1 MTRNLARGAF
11 AVGDRIRKRLRSQ
24 DFAATS
30 RTFNLLGF
38 SARVRSD
45 ADLVPELVE
54 LLWAPLL
61 NDMEPEH
68 VFTVTQSPPDVNGI
82 VAWHLHLDALHV
94 VSAPA
99 LSIVVAHLLWEAN
112 RQALE
117 NTPGHALLHSAA
129 VTSGPHAA
137 IIVGPQGSGKS
148 TLAIALVARYGLG
161 YLTDEAVAIS
171 PNGPLSGL
179 MVQPYAKYISVGAN
193 IGEILPEVS
202 PISDPALVSLLG
214 ELVLVPAFSLRE
226 GAVAAAA
233 RPSVVVLPTYVP
245 NAPTKIEVLSPAAAM
260 YSVGQHSYHLARDTG
275 LVMETLAAVTSG
287 ARCVALTSGDL
298 DEASHVVLDLLAH
311 ESPRQ
316 AS

>member
-129 VTSGPHAA
+129 VTSGDHAA

>member
-1 MTRNLARGAF
+1 M
-11 AVGDRIRKRLRSQ
+11 GDRIRARLRSQ

-38 SARVRSD
+38 SACVRSD

-61 NDMEPEH
+61 SDMEPEH
-68 VFTVTQSPPDVNGI
+68 VFTVTQSPPDFNGI
-82 VAWHLHLDALHV
+82 AAWHLHLDALHV

-129 VTSGPHAA
+129 VTSGDHAA

-275 LVMETLAAVTSG
+275 LVMETLAAVTSA
-287 ARCVALTSGDL
+287 ARCIALTSGDL
-298 DEASHVVLDLLAH
+298 DEACQVVLDLLSH
-311 ESPRQ
+311 ESSGR

>member
-11 AVGDRIRKRLRSQ
+11 AVGERVRTRLRSQ
-24 DFAATS
+24 DFAANS

-129 VTSGPHAA
+129 VTSGDHAA

-179 MVQPYAKYISVGAN
+179 MVQPYATYISVGAN

>member
-1 MTRNLARGAF
+1 M
-11 AVGDRIRKRLRSQ
+11 GDRIRARLRSQ

-117 NTPGHALLHSAA
+117 NTPGYALLHSAA

>member
-1 MTRNLARGAF
+1 MGEHVRT
-11 AVGDRIRKRLRSQ
+11 RLRSQ

-38 SARVRSD
+38 SACVRSD

-61 NDMEPEH
+61 RDVEPDH
-68 VFTVTQSPPDVNGI
+68 VFTVTQSPPDLNGI

-99 LSIVVAHLLWEAN
+99 LSIVVSHLLWEAN

-129 VTSGPHAA
+129 VTSGEDAA

-148 TLAIALVARYGLG
+148 TLAVALVARYGLG

-171 PNGPLSGL
+171 PHGLPDGL

-214 ELVLVPAFSLRE
+214 ELVLVPASSLRA
-226 GAVAAAA
+226 GSVSAAA
-233 RPSVVVLPTYVP
+233 RPSVVVLPTYIP
-245 NAPTKIEVLSPAAAM
+245 NAPTKIEVLSPAGALH
-260 YSVGQHSYHLARDTG
+260 SVGQHSYHLARDTA
-275 LVMETLAAVTSG
+275 LVMDTLAAVTSS
-287 ARCVALTSGDL
+287 ARCITLTSGDL
-298 DEASHVVLDLLAH
+298 DEACQVVLDLLSH
-311 ESPRQ
+311 ESLGT

>member
-61 NDMEPEH
+61 SDMEPEH

-99 LSIVVAHLLWEAN
+99 LSIVVSHLLWEAN

-129 VTSGPHAA
+129 VTSGDHAA

>member
-1 MTRNLARGAF
+1 MGERVRT
-11 AVGDRIRKRLRSQ
+11 RLRSQ

-38 SARVRSD
+38 SACVRSD

-61 NDMEPEH
+61 SDMEPEH
-68 VFTVTQSPPDVNGI
+68 VFTVTQSPPDLNGI

-99 LSIVVAHLLWEAN
+99 LSIVVSHLLWEAN

-129 VTSGPHAA
+129 VTSGDHAA

-148 TLAIALVARYGLG
+148 TLSVALVARYGLG

-171 PNGPLSGL
+171 PDGLPDGL
-179 MVQPYAKYISVGAN
+179 MVQPYAKYISVAAN
-193 IGEILPEVS
+193 IEELLPEVS

-214 ELVLVPAFSLRE
+214 ELVLVPASSLRE
-226 GAVAAAA
+226 ELIVAAA
-233 RPSVVVLPTYVP
+233 RPSVVVLPTYIP
-245 NAPTKIEVLSPAAAM
+245 NAPTKIEVLSPASALH
-260 YSVGQHSYHLARDTG
+260 SVGQHSYHLARDTA
-275 LVMETLAAVTSG
+275 LVMDTLAAVTSS
-287 ARCVALTSGDL
+287 ARCITLTSGDL
-298 DEASHVVLDLLAH
+298 DEACQVVLDLLSH
-311 ESPRQ
+311 GSSGT

>member
-1 MTRNLARGAF
+1 MGERVRT
-11 AVGDRIRKRLRSQ
+11 RLRSQ
-24 DFAATS
+24 DFVATS

-38 SARVRSD
+38 SACVRSD

-61 NDMEPEH
+61 SDMEPEH
-68 VFTVTQSPPDVNGI
+68 VFTLTQSPPDINGI
-82 VAWHLHLDALHV
+82 VTWHLHLDALHV

-99 LSIVVAHLLWEAN
+99 LSIVVSHLLWEAN

-117 NTPGHALLHSAA
+117 NTSGHALLHSAA
-129 VTSGPHAA
+129 VTTGDHAA

-171 PNGPLSGL
+171 PNVFRDGFPNGL

-214 ELVLVPAFSLRE
+214 ELVLVPASSLRA
-226 GAVAAAA
+226 GSVSGAA
-233 RPSVVVLPTYVP
+233 RPSVVVLPTYIP

-260 YSVGQHSYHLARDTG
+260 HSVGQHSYHLSRDTA
-275 LVMETLAAVTSG
+275 LVMDTLAAVTSS
-287 ARCVALTSGDL
+287 ARCIALTSGDL
-298 DEASHVVLDLLAH
+298 DEACQVVLDLLSH
-311 ESPRQ
+311 ESSGT

>member
-1 MTRNLARGAF
+1 M
-11 AVGDRIRKRLRSQ
+11 GDRIRARLRSQ

-129 VTSGPHAA
+129 VTSGDHAA

-275 LVMETLAAVTSG
+275 LVMETLAAVTSA
-287 ARCVALTSGDL
+287 ARCIALTSGDL
-298 DEASHVVLDLLAH
+298 DEACQVVLDLLSH
-311 ESPRQ
+311 ESSGR

>member
-1 MTRNLARGAF
+1 MGERVRT
-11 AVGDRIRKRLRSQ
+11 RLRSQ

-38 SARVRSD
+38 SACVRSEAALV
-45 ADLVPELVE
+45 ADLVE

-61 NDMEPEH
+61 RDVEPEH
-68 VFTVTQSPPDVNGI
+68 VFTVTQSPPDLNGI
-82 VAWHLHLDALHV
+82 VEWHLHLDALHV

-99 LSIVVAHLLWEAN
+99 LSIVVSHLLWEAN

-117 NTPGHALLHSAA
+117 NTPGYALLHSAA
-129 VTSGPHAA
+129 VTSGEDAG

-171 PNGPLSGL
+171 PNGLPDGL

-214 ELVLVPAFSLRE
+214 ELVLVPASSLRA
-226 GAVAAAA
+226 GSVSGAA
-233 RPSVVVLPTYVP
+233 RPSVVVLPTYIP

-260 YSVGQHSYHLARDTG
+260 HSVGQHSYHLARDTA
-275 LVMETLAAVTSG
+275 LVMDTLAAVTSS
-287 ARCVALTSGDL
+287 ARCIALTSGDL
-298 DEASHVVLDLLAH
+298 DEACQVVLDLLSH
-311 ESPRQ
+311 ESSGR

>member
-61 NDMEPEH
+61 SDMEPEH
-68 VFTVTQSPPDVNGI
+68 VFTVTQSPPDFNGI
-82 VAWHLHLDALHV
+82 VTWHLHLDALHV

-99 LSIVVAHLLWEAN
+99 LSIVVSHLLWEAN

-129 VTSGPHAA
+129 VTSGDHAA

>member
-1 MTRNLARGAF
+1 MGERVRT
-11 AVGDRIRKRLRSQ
+11 RLRSQ

-38 SARVRSD
+38 SACVRSD
-45 ADLVPELVE
+45 ADLVAELVE

-61 NDMEPEH
+61 SDMEPEH
-68 VFTVTQSPPDVNGI
+68 VFTVTQSPPDLNGI

-99 LSIVVAHLLWEAN
+99 LSIVVSHLLWEAN

-129 VTSGPHAA
+129 VTSGDHAA

-148 TLAIALVARYGLG
+148 TLSVALVARYGLG

-171 PNGPLSGL
+171 PDGLPDGL
-179 MVQPYAKYISVGAN
+179 MVQPYAKYISVAAN
-193 IGEILPEVS
+193 IEELLPEVS

-214 ELVLVPAFSLRE
+214 ELVLVPASSLRAE
-226 GAVAAAA
+226 SIVEAE
-233 RPSVVVLPTYVP
+233 RPSVVVLPTYIP
-245 NAPTKIEVLSPAAAM
+245 NAPTKIEVLSPASALH
-260 YSVGQHSYHLARDTG
+260 SVGQHSYHLARDTA
-275 LVMETLAAVTSG
+275 LVVDTLAAVTSS
-287 ARCVALTSGDL
+287 ARCVALTSGYL
-298 DEASHVVLDLLAH
+298 DEACQVVLDLLSH
-311 ESPRQ
+311 GSSGT

>member
-1 MTRNLARGAF
+1 MGERVRT
-11 AVGDRIRKRLRSQ
+11 RLRSQ

-38 SARVRSD
+38 SACVRSD
-45 ADLVPELVE
+45 ADLVAELVE

-61 NDMEPEH
+61 SDMEPEH
-68 VFTVTQSPPDVNGI
+68 VFTVTQSPPDLNGI

-99 LSIVVAHLLWEAN
+99 LSIVVSHLLWEAN

-129 VTSGPHAA
+129 VTSGDHAA

-148 TLAIALVARYGLG
+148 TLSVALVARYGLG

-171 PNGPLSGL
+171 PDGLPDGL
-179 MVQPYAKYISVGAN
+179 MVQPYAKYISVAAN
-193 IGEILPEVS
+193 IEELLPEVS

-214 ELVLVPAFSLRE
+214 ELVLVPASSLRAE
-226 GAVAAAA
+226 SIVEAA
-233 RPSVVVLPTYVP
+233 RPSVVVLPTYIP
-245 NAPTKIEVLSPAAAM
+245 NAPTKIEVLSPASALH
-260 YSVGQHSYHLARDTG
+260 SVGQHSYHLARDTA
-275 LVMETLAAVTSG
+275 LVVDTLAAVTSS
-287 ARCVALTSGDL
+287 ARCVALTSGYL
-298 DEASHVVLDLLAH
+298 DEACQVVLDLLSH
-311 ESPRQ
+311 GSSGT

>member
-1 MTRNLARGAF
+1 M
-11 AVGDRIRKRLRSQ
+11 GDRIRARLSSP

-38 SARVRSD
+38 SARVRSEAALV
-45 ADLVPELVE
+45 ADLAE

-61 NDMEPEH
+61 SDIEPEH
-68 VFTVTQSPPDVNGI
+68 IFTVTQSPPDVNGI

-117 NTPGHALLHSAA
+117 NTPGYALLHSAA
-129 VTSGPHAA
+129 VTSGEDAA

-148 TLAIALVARYGLG
+148 TLAVALVARHGLG

-171 PNGPLSGL
+171 PNGLPDGL

-202 PISDPALVSLLG
+202 PISDPALVALLG
-214 ELVLVPAFSLRE
+214 ELVLVPASSLRE

-260 YSVGQHSYHLARDTG
+260 HSVGQHSYHLARDTE
-275 LVMETLAAVTSG
+275 LVMDTLAAVTSA
-287 ARCVALTSGDL
+287 ARCIALTSGDL
-298 DEASHVVLDLLAH
+298 DEACQVVLDLLSH
-311 ESPRQ
+311 ESSGR

>member
-1 MTRNLARGAF
+1 MGERVRT
-11 AVGDRIRKRLRSQ
+11 RLRPQ

-38 SARVRSD
+38 SACVRSD

-61 NDMEPEH
+61 SDMEPEH
-68 VFTVTQSPPDVNGI
+68 VFTVTQSPPDLNGI

-99 LSIVVAHLLWEAN
+99 LSIVVSHLLWEAN

-129 VTSGPHAA
+129 VTSGEDAA

-148 TLAIALVARYGLG
+148 TLAVALVARYGLG

-171 PNGPLSGL
+171 PHGLPDGL
-179 MVQPYAKYISVGAN
+179 MVQPYAKYISVAAN

-214 ELVLVPAFSLRE
+214 ELVLVPASSLRAE
-226 GAVAAAA
+226 SIVEAA
-233 RPSVVVLPTYVP
+233 RPSVVVLPTYIP
-245 NAPTKIEVLSPAAAM
+245 NAPTKIEVLSPAAALH
-260 YSVGQHSYHLARDTG
+260 SVGQHSYHLARDTA
-275 LVMETLAAVTSG
+275 LVMDTLAAVTSS
-287 ARCVALTSGDL
+287 ARCITLASGDL
-298 DEASHVVLDLLAH
+298 DEACQVVLDLLSH
-311 ESPRQ
+311 ESSGT

>member
-1 MTRNLARGAF
+1 MTRNLAGGAF
-11 AVGDRIRKRLRSQ
+11 AVGERIRTRLRSP

-38 SARVRSD
+38 SAHVRSEAALV
-45 ADLVPELVE
+45 ADLAE

-61 NDMEPEH
+61 SDMEPEH
-68 VFTVTQSPPDVNGI
+68 VFTVTQSPPDFNGI
-82 VAWHLHLDALHV
+82 VTWHLHLDALQV

-99 LSIVVAHLLWEAN
+99 LSIVVSHLLWEAN

-117 NTPGHALLHSAA
+117 NTPSYTLLHSAA
-129 VTSGPHAA
+129 VTSGDHAA

-148 TLAIALVARYGLG
+148 TLAVALVARYGLG

-171 PNGPLSGL
+171 PGGL
-179 MVQPYAKYISVGAN
+179 MVQPYAKYISAGAN

-202 PISDPALVSLLG
+202 PISDPEMISMLG
-214 ELVLVPAFSLRE
+214 ELVLVPASSLRE
-226 GAVAAAA
+226 GALVAAA
-233 RPSVVVLPTYVP
+233 RTSVVVLPTYVP

-260 YSVGQHSYHLARDTG
+260 YSVGQHSYHLARDTE
-275 LVMETLAAVTSG
+275 LVMDTLAAVTSG

-298 DEASHVVLDLLAH
+298 DEACQVVLDLLSH
-311 ESPRQ
+311 ESSGKAP
-316 AS
+316 

>member
-99 LSIVVAHLLWEAN
+99 LSIVVSHLLWEAN

-129 VTSGPHAA
+129 VTSGDHAA

-298 DEASHVVLDLLAH
+298 DEACQVVLDLLAH

>member
-61 NDMEPEH
+61 SDMEPEH

-129 VTSGPHAA
+129 VTSGDHAA

>member
-129 VTSGPHAA
+129 VTSGDHAA

-260 YSVGQHSYHLARDTG
+260 YSVGQHSYHLARDMG
-275 LVMETLAAVTSG
+275 LVMETLAAVTSA
-287 ARCVALTSGDL
+287 ARCIALTSGDL
-298 DEASHVVLDLLAH
+298 DEACQVVLDLLSH
-311 ESPRQ
+311 ESSGR

>member
-1 MTRNLARGAF
+1 
-11 AVGDRIRKRLRSQ
+11 VGERVRTRLRSQ

-38 SARVRSD
+38 SACVRSD

-61 NDMEPEH
+61 SDMEPEH
-68 VFTVTQSPPDVNGI
+68 VFTVTQSPPDLNGI

-99 LSIVVAHLLWEAN
+99 LSIVVSHLLWEAN

-129 VTSGPHAA
+129 VTSGDHAA

-148 TLAIALVARYGLG
+148 TLAVALVARYGLG

-171 PNGPLSGL
+171 PNGLPDGL
-179 MVQPYAKYISVGAN
+179 MVQPYAKYISVAAN

-214 ELVLVPAFSLRE
+214 ELVLVPASSLRAE
-226 GAVAAAA
+226 SIVEAA
-233 RPSVVVLPTYVP
+233 RPSVVVLPTYIP
-245 NAPTKIEVLSPAAAM
+245 NAPTKIEVLSPASALH
-260 YSVGQHSYHLARDTG
+260 SVGQHSYHLARDTA
-275 LVMETLAAVTSG
+275 LVVDTLAAVTSS
-287 ARCVALTSGDL
+287 ARCVALTSGYL
-298 DEASHVVLDLLAH
+298 DDACRVVLDLLAH

>member
-1 MTRNLARGAF
+1 MGERVRT
-11 AVGDRIRKRLRSQ
+11 RLRSQ

-38 SARVRSD
+38 SACVRSD

-61 NDMEPEH
+61 SDMEPEH
-68 VFTVTQSPPDVNGI
+68 VFTVTQSPPDINGI

-99 LSIVVAHLLWEAN
+99 LSIVVSHLLWEAN

-129 VTSGPHAA
+129 VTSGEDAA

-148 TLAIALVARYGLG
+148 TLAVALVARYGLG

-171 PNGPLSGL
+171 PNGLPDGL
-179 MVQPYAKYISVGAN
+179 MVQPYAKYISVGAH

-214 ELVLVPAFSLRE
+214 ELVLVPASSLRAE
-226 GAVAAAA
+226 SIVAAA
-233 RPSVVVLPTYVP
+233 RPSVVVLPTYIP
-245 NAPTKIEVLSPAAAM
+245 NAPTKIQVLSPASALH
-260 YSVGQHSYHLARDTG
+260 SVGQHSYHLARDTA
-275 LVMETLAAVTSG
+275 LVMDTLAAVTSS
-287 ARCVALTSGDL
+287 ARCITLTSGDL
-298 DEASHVVLDLLAH
+298 DEACQVVLDLLSH
-311 ESPRQ
+311 ESSGT